1 MQIKIK
7 DNIKQFSKGLSK
19 FEKKQIPFA
28 TAQAINATL
37 GIGKG
42 KKDKGLDR
50 EFAKQMVK
58 KLDRPRPQ
66 TTKAFFR
73 KAAKKTHL
81 VGELGLQSWAAKFL
95 KYQIDGGIRSSS
107 NKIPVP
113 ITKNFRL
120 NKFGNIA
127 GKRAKVKG
135 GLEGLAAGKGQFIGK
150 IGGAT
155 GVWKQGRK
163 GQQPSLLIK
172 FHDSVTYDKKPFD
185 FYKIGNNYVRN
196 TFDKKLDK
204 EFKKAIRTAK

>member
-7 DNIKQFSKGLSK
+7 DNIKQFTKGLSK
-19 FEKKQIPFA
+19 VEKKQIPFA

-66 TTKAFFR
+66 TTKAFYR
-73 KAAKKTHL
+73 KPAKKAHL
-81 VGELGLQSWAAKFL
+81 VGELGLQDWAAKFL
-95 KYQIDGGIRSSS
+95 TYQIDGGVRSGAK
-107 NKIPVP
+107 KIPVP
-113 ITKNFRL
+113 ITKNKRL

-127 GKRAKVKG
+127 GKRSGLVKG
-135 GLEGLAAGKGQFIGK
+135 SKEFIAT

-163 GQQPSLLIK
+163 GQQPTLLIK
-172 FHDSVTYDKKPFD
+172 FHDSVKYDKKPFD
-185 FYKIGNNYVRN
+185 FYKIGNRYVSN
-196 TFDKKLDK
+196 TFVRQMKKSLT
-204 EFKKAIRTAK
+204 KALRSAK

>member
-7 DNIKQFSKGLSK
+7 DNIKQFTKGLSK
-19 FEKKQIPFA
+19 VQKKQIPFA

-37 GIGKG
+37 GIGQG

-66 TTKAFFR
+66 TTKAFYR
-73 KAAKKTHL
+73 KPAKKTHL
-81 VGELGLQSWAAKFL
+81 VGELGLQDWAAKFL
-95 KYQIDGGIRSSS
+95 KFQIDGGVRSGAK
-107 NKIPVP
+107 KIPVP
-113 ITKNFRL
+113 ITKNKRL

-127 GKRAKVKG
+127 GKRSGLVKG
-135 GLEGLAAGKGQFIGK
+135 SKEFIAT

-163 GQQPSLLIK
+163 GQQPTLLIK
-172 FHDSVTYDKKPFD
+172 FHDSVKYDKKPFD
-185 FYKIGNNYVRN
+185 FYKIGNRYVSN
-196 TFDKKLDK
+196 TFVRQMKKSLT
-204 EFKKAIRTAK
+204 KALRSAK

>member
-7 DNIKQFSKGLSK
+7 DNIKQFTKGLSK
-19 FEKKQIPFA
+19 VQKKQIPFA

-66 TTKAFFR
+66 TTKAFYR
-73 KAAKKTHL
+73 KPAKKAHL
-81 VGELGLQSWAAKFL
+81 VGELGLQDWAAKFL
-95 KYQIDGGIRSSS
+95 TYQIDGGVRSGAK
-107 NKIPVP
+107 KIPVP
-113 ITKNFRL
+113 ITKNKRL

-127 GKRAKVKG
+127 GKRSGLVKG
-135 GLEGLAAGKGQFIGK
+135 KEFIAT

-163 GQQPSLLIK
+163 GQQPTLLIK
-172 FHDSVTYDKKPFD
+172 FHDSVKYDKKLFN
-185 FYKIGNNYVRN
+185 FYKIGNSYVSN
-196 TFDKKLDK
+196 TFDRQMKKSLT
-204 EFKKAIRTAK
+204 KALRSAK